1 MTEPTWDHYT
11 APDTI
16 VVRELPVALR
26 RAGSGEA
33 LLYLHGAALT
43 RRWLP
48 LYGALAAQN
57 FDVIVPE
64 HPGFGDTPRPE
75 WLSEFTDVVLHYAD
89 LLDVLEVDSVH
100 LVGHGLGG
108 WIAAEF
114 AAVFP
119 ERLASLSLI
128 APTGLRPQ
136 NDEHVVDVFRL
147 DDEQERAALL
157 GSDAP
162 RWEAVLSEGDI
173 TEAKIQ
179 QYVESVTAALL
190 SWNPRYD
197 LKLERRLGRINC
209 PSQVLIPEEEHL
221 VPASVGRR
229 YSELIGGCELTTVRG
244 DAARTQHLM
253 TLQEPEKI
261 AGLIADLAQTM
272 AAQ

>member
-1 MTEPTWDHYT
+1 MTEPRWDYYT
-11 APDTI
+11 APDTTL
-16 VVRELPVALR
+16 VRDLPVALR
-26 RAGSGEA
+26 RHGEGPA
-33 LLYLHGAALT
+33 LLYFHGASLT

-48 LYGALAAQN
+48 LYSALADRG

-75 WLSEFTDVVLHYAD
+75 WLSEFSDLVLHYAD
-89 LLDVLEVDSVH
+89 LLKALDIDRVH

-114 AAVFP
+114 AAFFP
-119 ERLASLSLI
+119 EKLASLTLI

-136 NDEHVVDVFRL
+136 DDEQVVDVFRL
-147 DDEQERAALL
+147 TDEQARSALL

-162 RWEAVLSEGDI
+162 RWAAVLDEGDI

-179 QYVESVTAALL
+179 EYLESVTAALI

-197 LKLERRLGRINC
+197 LKLERRLARIDV
-209 PSQVLIPEEEHL
+209 PSQVLIPEEENL

-229 YSELIGGCELTTVRG
+229 YSQLIEGAELITVRG
-244 DAARTQHLM
+244 EVAKTQHLM
-253 TLQEPEKI
+253 TLQEPELIAALI
-261 AGLIADLAQTM
+261 AGL
-272 AAQ
+272 AAPRSKE